1 MSAYILIDLLTR
13 GVVCQSPRRMD
24 CLAVRPKNNSTQEVS
39 FPMHITWE
47 VIVVWLIVGALAG
60 SLAGMVVKRSK
71 EGFGRLA
78 NIGIGLVGA
87 LVGGFFFK
95 IFNINLGLRNI
106 VVSFEDLVAA
116 FLGSLLFL
124 LVLWLVRKYR
134 T

>member
-1 MSAYILIDLLTR
+1 M
-13 GVVCQSPRRMD
+13 Q
-24 CLAVRPKNNSTQEVS
+24 
-39 FPMHITWE
+39 ITWE
-47 VIVVWLIVGALAG
+47 LIVVWLIVGALAG

-71 EGFGRLA
+71 EGFGRFT

-124 LVLWLVRKYR
+124 FVLWLFRKYR

>member
-1 MSAYILIDLLTR
+1 M
-13 GVVCQSPRRMD
+13 Q
-24 CLAVRPKNNSTQEVS
+24 
-39 FPMHITWE
+39 ITWGL
-47 VIVVWLIVGALAG
+47 IVVWLIVGALAG

-71 EGFGRLA
+71 EGFGRVV

-106 VVSFEDLVAA
+106 VVSFEDLVEA

-124 LVLWLVRKYR
+124 LVLLFAGTELRSQSAWLHGWFSVFQHTTAYHAFPARWPSSVRAGGD
-134 T
+134 

>member
-1 MSAYILIDLLTR
+1 
-13 GVVCQSPRRMD
+13 
-24 CLAVRPKNNSTQEVS
+24 
-39 FPMHITWE
+39 MHITWE

-71 EGFGRLA
+71 EGFGRFA

-87 LVGGFFFK
+87 LVGGLFFK

-106 VVSFEDLVAA
+106 VVSFEELVAA
-116 FLGSLLFL
+116 CLGSLLFL

>member
-1 MSAYILIDLLTR
+1 M
-13 GVVCQSPRRMD
+13 Q
-24 CLAVRPKNNSTQEVS
+24 
-39 FPMHITWE
+39 ITWSL
-47 VIVVWLIVGALAG
+47 IVVWLIVGALAG

-78 NIGIGLVGA
+78 NLGIGLVGA
-87 LVGGFFFK
+87 LVGGLFFK

-124 LVLWLVRKYR
+124 FVLWVVRKYR
-134 T
+134 A

>member
-1 MSAYILIDLLTR
+1 MGALAASAKT
-13 GVVCQSPRRMD
+13 
-24 CLAVRPKNNSTQEVS
+24 NSIQEVS
-39 FPMHITWE
+39 FPMQITWGL
-47 VIVVWLIVGALAG
+47 IVVWLIVGALAG

-71 EGFGRLA
+71 EGFGRVA

-106 VVSFEDLVAA
+106 VVSFEDLVEA

-124 LVLWLVRKYR
+124 LGLWLVRKYR